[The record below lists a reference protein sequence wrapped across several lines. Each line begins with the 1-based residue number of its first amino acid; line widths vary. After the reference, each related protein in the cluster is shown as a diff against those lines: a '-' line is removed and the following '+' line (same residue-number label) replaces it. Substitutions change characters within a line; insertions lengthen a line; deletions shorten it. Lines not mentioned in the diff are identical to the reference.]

1 MHNGDTSF
9 WRNPW
14 KINEPVPGGTS
25 LSSLLPRPF
34 SLPHPFHS
42 LVPISLTAARRHSAP
57 CGGCGKNPRR
67 TRINAIMNLSRWDLT
82 IQDVATT
89 PPPRHPPSATTSSAT
104 TRIYTKTNFAFLRPE
119 RSGDGDNFACV
130 FFHSFRLFRLG
141 QLLFY
146 IYIYIFSVFQNY
158 FIMDVKKKIENLL
171 KKDDTPIII
180 FLSQ

>member
-25 LSSLLPRPF
+25 LFLLPRPF
-34 SLPHPFHS
+34 SLPHPFPLPHGP
-42 LVPISLTAARRHSAP
+42 LPISLTAARRHSAP

-89 PPPRHPPSATTSSAT
+89 PPPRHPIRHDVLRHPARPPP
-104 TRIYTKTNFAFLRPE
+104 RIYTKTNSGFLRAE
-119 RSGDGDNFACV
+119 RSGDNFA
-130 FFHSFRLFRLG
+130 RLFRTELIVSTRTAA
-141 QLLFY
+141 LPY
-146 IYIYIFSVFQNY
+146 IYYISYNFTFLFPLTKNY
-158 FIMDVKKKIENLL
+158 F
-171 KKDDTPIII
+171 
-180 FLSQ
+180 

>member
-34 SLPHPFHS
+34 SLPHPFHG

-104 TRIYTKTNFAFLRPE
+104 TRIYTNSAFLRPE
-119 RSGDGDNFACV
+119 RSGDADNFARV
-130 FFHSFRLFRLG
+130 FFHSLDRFDSDNCSF
-141 QLLFY
+141 
-146 IYIYIFSVFQNY
+146 IYIHLFSV
-158 FIMDVKKKIENLL
+158 IL
-171 KKDDTPIII
+171 
-180 FLSQ
+180 